1 MAQTTFKSLNLSAT
15 DLKAG
20 ATRPFYAGVGMTD
33 LAVEVVR
40 EAVVDVQKRIAATRR
55 PNVEARM
62 VALRAEAKALPA
74 KVATLVNTNV
84 TSANGTYVE
93 LIKRGEDL
101 VGRIRTSE
109 ATGEVV
115 SNAQTTVAKAKTTKT
130 QAAKGAAATRQ
141 NAAQKRTAATSSA
154 KATVTAAKKTAAAT
168 TKAVADAAEKLGD

>member
-1 MAQTTFKSLNLSAT
+1 MAQTTFKNLSAS

-20 ATRPFYAGVGMTD
+20 ATRPFYAGVGVTD

-62 VALRAEAKALPA
+62 VALQTEAKALPA
-74 KVATLVNTNV
+74 KVATLVNNNV

-109 ATGEVV
+109 STSDLVA
-115 SNAQTTVAKAKTTKT
+115 NAKTSVAKAKTTKT
-130 QAAKGAAATRQ
+130 QAAKGAAAARKSVAQRTQ
-141 NAAQKRTAATSSA
+141 KSAAASSA
-154 KATVTAAKKTAAAT
+154 KATVTAAKKTAAASV
-168 TKAVADAAEKLGD
+168 KAVTDAAEKIGD